1 MASPWDVQARIAQ
14 QIASWPALQPGSP
27 LLGNW
32 WGGFGDIS
40 LREFPYCED
49 WPACHINVLE
59 LVDEPGRP
67 GFPLNGLRLQVG
79 VYISLQ
85 EPDLDASNERLWRLV
100 MATRAAISSDR
111 TLGGLL
117 NEQLLFRAVRQIPS
131 PLGTPIVGTR
141 RIEFEAVIVE
151 NLF

>member
-1 MASPWDVQARIAQ
+1 MASPWDVQEQIVR
-14 QIASWPALQPGSP
+14 QIANWPDLAPGSP
-27 LLGNW
+27 ALGGW
-32 WGGFGDIS
+32 WAGFGDIT
-40 LREFPYCED
+40 LREFPYCDD
-49 WPACHINVLE
+49 WPACHVNIME

-79 VYISLQ
+79 VYVSLQ
-85 EPDLDASNERLWRLV
+85 EPDLDASNERLWKLV
-100 MATRAAISSDR
+100 MATRAAITSDR

-117 NEQLLFRAVRQIPS
+117 NEKLLMRNVRQVPS

-151 NLF
+151 NLL